1 MSEPDK
7 HEPDPAIPPLD
18 SPVWDVPPGEPL
30 GDGLCQA
37 GVTGSNIVGL
47 LLI

>member
-18 SPVWDVPPGEPL
+18 SPVWDVPPASRWAT
-30 GDGLCQA
+30 A
-37 GVTGSNIVGL
+37 GARRALQVVTL
-47 LLI
+47 WDYF